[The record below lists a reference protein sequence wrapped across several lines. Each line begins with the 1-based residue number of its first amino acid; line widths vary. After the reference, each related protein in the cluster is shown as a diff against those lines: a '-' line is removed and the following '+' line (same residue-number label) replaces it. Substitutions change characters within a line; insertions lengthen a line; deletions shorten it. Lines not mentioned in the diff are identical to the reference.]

1 MVYFYSLLVAFLW
14 GIQAVT
20 NERLVKTTN
29 PIYAQT
35 ITALVCIAFSVFEF
49 GIFYKLSNEPIST
62 KGVFWAL
69 ASALIAAIALFFYNK
84 ALLFGTSSVVVA
96 ICSTY
101 PIISMLIMHFGYSEK
116 IGFWQ
121 ITGSLIAVFGIALTA
136 KT

>member
-35 ITALVCIAFSVFEF
+35 ITALVCIGFSVFEF
-49 GIFYKLSNEPIST
+49 GLFYKLSNEPINT

>member
-20 NERLVKTTN
+20 SEKLVKTTN

-35 ITALVCIAFSVFEF
+35 ISALVYLFFSFFEF
-49 GIFYKLSNEPIST
+49 GVFYKLSNEPIST
-62 KGVFWAL
+62 KGVAWAL
-69 ASALIAAIALFFYNK
+69 ANVILAAIGLFFYNK
-84 ALLFGTSSVVVA
+84 ALLLGNASVVIA
-96 ICSTY
+96 TCSTY
-101 PIISMLIMHFGYSEK
+101 PIISMLIMYFGYSEK